1 MTIDDFK
8 KDLSQRLGVKVVSV
22 FTRDGAPAADVMDV
36 YQASPAGFGG
46 KLMVSGGHFYV
57 WELWLEDE
65 SNWNF
70 QAKQIPRV

>member
-1 MTIDDFK
+1 MTMDDFK
-8 KDLSQRLGVKVVSV
+8 KDLSQRLGVRVVSI
-22 FTRDGAPAADVMDV
+22 FTRDGGPAADVMDV
-36 YQASPAGFGG
+36 YQAAPAGFGG
-46 KLMVSGGHFYV
+46 KLMVSDGQFYM